1 MFKKLLT
8 LVMVFALFTVQAM
21 AATQNGLK
29 TAFDELNY
37 SLTVEWDQ
45 KDTKFYD
52 AQMKKFNETIRD
64 LQAKGLTNA
73 QLIEFAKSEVK
84 DARVA
89 KDLETAFNMI
99 SIQKMT
105 GAEASKYMM
114 ETMKRSYSSGASWNG
129 DALVYAAVGLLL
141 IAVAIGVAAG
151 GSSGGGGTGYS
162 CYTDCGY
169 TEYCSYYSCQL
180 VYECYDVCY

>member
-8 LVMVFALFTVQAM
+8 SMMIFALLTVQAM
-21 AATQNGLK
+21 AVTDNGIK
-29 TAFDELNY
+29 AAFDELNY

-52 AQMKKFNETIRD
+52 AQMKKFNDTIRD
-64 LQAKGLTNA
+64 LQAKGLTDA
-73 QLIEFAKSEVK
+73 QLIQFAQTEVK

-99 SIQKMT
+99 SLQKMT
-105 GAEASKYMM
+105 GSQASKYMM
-114 ETMKRSYSSGASWNG
+114 DTMKRSYSSGASWNG
-129 DALVYAAVGLLL
+129 DVLVYAAIGLLI
-141 IAVAIGVAAG
+141 IAVAIAVASGSG
-151 GSSGGGGTGYS
+151 GSSSDDDYS
-162 CYTDCGY
+162 CYTECGY
-169 TEYCSYYSCQL
+169 TEYCSYYSCSL